1 MAEEWENLVIE
12 TGVDTLLN
20 YLAENRKASVSD
32 ISEDLGV
39 SEERIKDWA
48 DALASN
54 NFIEKNYSARH
65 GLVLKYSN
73 KNRTEAEKKVEKLR
87 QEVEQ
92 KTEEIE
98 MEMESRQEEVDSA
111 KKKLKKMTEEL
122 EENREKEEEVKEQ
135 LEELEELEEELEK
148 SLEAHKKEES
158 VLRSHSIELIS
169 RIDSVLN
176 RIEEAEEKADRFEQ
190 EKDEIKRK
198 VKALKKLEEHA
209 KKAED
214 IEEKLEEVEQEKTQA
229 DSLFSSFTEK
239 MSNLF
244 SSSSTGKNRQEMLSG
259 NVNEVKERIDEMED
273 PDLEAL
279 LKAEIQGK
287 NRQTVKRYIQR
298 QKADSDSG

>member
-20 YLAENRKASVSD
+20 YLAENRQASVSD
-32 ISEDLGV
+32 ISDDLGV

-54 NFIEKNYSARH
+54 NFIEKSYSARR

-73 KNRTEAEKKVEKLR
+73 KNRTEAQKKVEKLR

-98 MEMESRQEEVDSA
+98 REMESRQEEVDSA
-111 KKKLKKMTEEL
+111 KTKLKKMTEEL

-158 VLRSHSIELIS
+158 VLRSRSIELIS

-176 RIEEAEEKADRFEQ
+176 RIEEAEEKADRFET
-190 EKDEIKRK
+190 ETDEIKRK
-198 VKALKKLEEHA
+198 VKALKKLEKHA
-209 KKAED
+209 NKAED
-214 IEEKLEEVEQEKTQA
+214 VEEKLEEVEKEKEKA
-229 DSLFSSFTEK
+229 DSLFSSFKER

-244 SSSSTGKNRQEMLSG
+244 SGSGASKKRDELLSG
-259 NVNEVKERIDEMED
+259 NVKEVKQRIDEMED

-279 LKAEIQGK
+279 MKAEMQGK
-287 NRQTVKRYIQR
+287 DRQTVKRYIQR
-298 QKADSDSG
+298 KKADGDAG